1 MITQKRKETVW
12 SESFLLVGLVN
23 FFFFFSPKKE
33 PTFNFV
39 NGLHNIMSEQGLH
52 S

>member
-23 FFFFFSPKKE
+23 FFFLPKKE
-33 PTFNFV
+33 PTFNFI
-39 NGLHNIMSEQGLH
+39 NGLHNIMYEQGLH